1 MADLYNRIHR
11 TCAEFTAVADRIA
24 ALDPGDHRHVMTA
37 FDSQWARLELIFGNV
52 ESFRLADRSRRT
64 RFLLDLIAAEERD
77 SRAGRIH
84 AATGIA
90 LLALFLRGV
99 KYATREES
107 DRMWQRIERLRD
119 AVAYPFMTG
128 AGTPL
133 ALTPT
138 FH

>member
-11 TCAEFTAVADRIA
+11 TSAEFAAMADLIA
-24 ALDPGDHRHVMTA
+24 ALDPGDHRDVMTA
-37 FDSQWARLELIFGNV
+37 FDSHWTRLELTFGDV
-52 ESFRLADRSRRT
+52 ESFRLTDRSRRT

-90 LLALFLRGV
+90 LLTLFLRGV
-99 KYATREES
+99 KYASREEV
-107 DRMWQRIERLRD
+107 DRMWQQIERLRD
-119 AVAYPFMTG
+119 AVAYPFTTV

-133 ALTPT
+133 ALTT
-138 FH
+138 TVH